1 MVSYCVHL
9 LHLIYIR
16 RTVKLP
22 AGGIEMRQAAT
33 IHGDLGCCPVSA
45 CRPRPWWTCSHG
57 EVINDVTAESCRWRT
72 DRGPKKE
79 HEFLFFFFL
88 LHMFALK
95 TKAQRAGSQQQLFE
109 KKAIFIAV
117 RFAV

>member
-1 MVSYCVHL
+1 
-9 LHLIYIR
+9 
-16 RTVKLP
+16 
-22 AGGIEMRQAAT
+22 MRQAAT
-33 IHGDLGCCPVSA
+33 IHGDPGRGPVSA

-72 DRGPKKE
+72 DRGPKKKKKKE
-79 HEFLFFFFL
+79 HEFLLFS
-88 LHMFALK
+88 FAHVCSQ